1 MVRSFCTTGR
11 FWGAALVTVSCYC
24 ALAPVAD
31 AASRKVAQQTQ
42 QSAEPVE
49 KSDFRRFI
57 ESLWPEAQARGIS
70 RATFNEAFQG
80 VGLDQK
86 IVALTR
92 KQSEF
97 NQPIW
102 EYLEG
107 AISTTRLTRGRE
119 LAREWSQTLDG
130 IERAYGVPR
139 TVVLGIWGMETNFG
153 SFTGS
158 IDAVRALATLAFVR
172 YRGDFFRD
180 ELLNALQILQQ
191 DHIDRDK
198 LLGSW
203 AGAMGQT
210 QFMPS
215 SFLKYA
221 VDGNGDGRRDIW
233 ASVPDALAS
242 TANFLRQQGWQPG
255 LPWGFEVALP
265 EGFDFRNHRQGFSGW
280 ESLGL
285 RRTDGKPMP
294 RSGEA
299 TLFLPA
305 GARGPAFLVTNNYP
319 VIKTY
324 NSSDAYALGVALL
337 GDRIFGGP
345 PIRSAWP
352 KDEPALDMSQR
363 QELQKRLQRL
373 GHDVGEPDGK
383 VGSKTREAVRQFQL
397 QRGLVPDGYA
407 DPSVLRELR
416 AAR

>member
-1 MVRSFCTTGR
+1 MAE
-11 FWGAALVTVSCYC
+11 AA
-24 ALAPVAD
+24 PK
-31 AASRKVAQQTQ
+31 AAQPARQA
-42 QSAEPVE
+42 AEPAE
-49 KSDFRRFI
+49 KTDFQRFI
-57 ESLWPEAQARGIS
+57 ESLWPEAHGRGVL
-70 RATFNEAFQG
+70 RATFDAALQG
-80 VGLDQK
+80 VALDPK

-102 EYLEG
+102 EYLGG
-107 AISTTRLTRGRE
+107 AISPARLARGSE
-119 LAREWSQTLDG
+119 LAREWSQALDG
-130 IERAYGVPR
+130 IERVYGVPR
-139 TVVLGIWGMETNFG
+139 AVVLGVWGMETNFG
-153 SFTGS
+153 SFTGG
-158 IDAVRALATLAFVR
+158 IDVVRSLATLAFVR

-191 DHIDRDK
+191 EHIGRGK

-221 VDGNGDGRRDIW
+221 VDGDGDGRRDIW

-265 EGFDFRNHRQGFSGW
+265 EGFDFRNHRQSFSGW

-285 RRTDGKPMP
+285 RRMDGRAMP
-294 RSGEA
+294 RTGEA

-305 GARGPAFLVTNNYP
+305 GARGPALLVTANYL

-337 GDRIFGGP
+337 GDRIFGGQP
-345 PIRSAWP
+345 LRGAWP
-352 KDEPALDMSQR
+352 KDEPALDMGQR
-363 QELQKRLQRL
+363 QEVQRQLQKL

-383 VGSKTREAVRQFQL
+383 IGSKTREAVRQFQL
-397 QRGLVPDGYA
+397 RRGLVPDGYA
-407 DPSVLRELR
+407 DLTVLKELR